1 MTIINGIM
9 EAFEEAV
16 QTINVEEEDD
26 DQDECPAELLI
37 SQEKLADLCA
47 EVRICLNS
55 PKVMTRPSPSI
66 AVLKN
71 VFGRIG
77 LPVQWAADL
86 HRFFSSY
93 V

>member
-1 MTIINGIM
+1 M

-55 PKVMTRPSPSI
+55 PKVMTCPSSI

-71 VFGRIG
+71 VSGRIG

>member
-1 MTIINGIM
+1 MSIINGIM

-47 EVRICLNS
+47 EV
-55 PKVMTRPSPSI
+55 PT
-66 AVLKN
+66 
-71 VFGRIG
+71 
-77 LPVQWAADL
+77 
-86 HRFFSSY
+86 
-93 V
+93 